1 MRIKEIYIKEFG
13 PYHEWSFT
21 PAGEGVQVIYGPNES
36 GKTSLLEALRFLLFG
51 KKVNVRLRLGLSCG
65 RTGGRVLSY
74 RPRRKKA

>member
-51 KKVNVRLRLGLSCG
+51 KKM
-65 RTGGRVLSY
+65 
-74 RPRRKKA
+74 